1 MRLRVEHMC
10 SYIIRESKEE
20 ESELIVEKIVEYNLS
35 KVPII

>member
-1 MRLRVEHMC
+1 MC

>member
-1 MRLRVEHMC
+1 MC
-10 SYIIRESKEE
+10 SYIIREIKEE